1 MDAEFGV
8 GKRTADERERIE
20 STEQPDMAVLAGEE
34 QLRPGRP
41 RSSSSAHW
49 TSSRTSTSPEPG
61 AISTVQ
67 QRIGACSLIRSSPV
81 TRPTRSSPSLAES
94 RRWASWASI
103 RSGPA

>member
-34 QLRPGRP
+34 QLRSSLPAGRLKLARP
-41 RSSSSAHW
+41 SA
-49 TSSRTSTSPEPG
+49 SAVRLN
-61 AISTVQ
+61 A
-67 QRIGACSLIRSSPV
+67 LIRSSPV